1 MSAATGKDGEIRTLQ
16 RLDIEAFSDA
26 FVAIAADQPG
36 EYWTAT
42 HFMHDLPAKWSLSF
56 AVWSSGRPIAY
67 AILSAKGVGHAHL
80 HHFMVSPAH
89 RGSGLGARMAAE
101 MERRVADGGFSRL
114 TLKAALANPRSLD
127 FYRRLGYRRLSDEGD
142 YAFLEKRLAP

>member
-1 MSAATGKDGEIRTLQ
+1 VSPTAREEGEVRTLR

-36 EYWTAT
+36 EYWTKT

-56 AVWSSGRPIAY
+56 AVWSGGQPIAY
-67 AILSAKGVGHAHL
+67 AILSAKDAGHAHL
-80 HHFMVSPAH
+80 HHFMVSSAH

-101 MERRVADGGFSRL
+101 MERRVVHGGFTRL

-142 YAFLEKRLAP
+142 YAYLEKRFAP